1 MYKQVVTLKEAQNSD
16 FKFEPSFSS
25 GYKYKSNKV
34 KISCPK
40 LGWYPEF
47 YVKYTKASD
56 GKSSGW
62 VNYKKSDSNKVIT
75 IDGIKQGSTLYFYV
89 GNESPMPYHE
99 FGDDADSYPYSD

>member
-25 GYKYKSNKV
+25 GYKYKAHKV

-40 LGWYPEF
+40 LGWYPSF
-47 YVKYTKASD
+47 KVKYTKASD

-62 VNYKKSDSNKVIT
+62 VTYSKSENNKVIT